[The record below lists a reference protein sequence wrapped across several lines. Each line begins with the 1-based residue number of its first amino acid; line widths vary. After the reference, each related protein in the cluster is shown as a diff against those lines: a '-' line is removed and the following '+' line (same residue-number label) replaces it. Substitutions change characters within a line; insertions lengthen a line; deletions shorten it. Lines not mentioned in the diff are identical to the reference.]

1 MPDFLFTPEPNKEAA
16 AFVAG
21 KAAVSRAVFD
31 GLLPELRPYAFT
43 VAGVEDFRVLKRL
56 RDRIAQQP
64 GLVDVFKLDRTRG
77 AGTGPTIIDRPRG
90 AGET

>member
-1 MPDFLFTPEPNKEAA
+1 MPDLHHDAVTL
-16 AFVAG
+16 AG
-21 KAAVSRAVFD
+21 KRIALVAATGP
-31 GLLPELRPYAFT
+31 GLQ
-43 VAGVEDFRVLKRL
+43 RL

-77 AGTGPTIIDRPRG
+77 AGTSPTTIDRTRG